1 MIGGTTMATQK
12 IMNITEF
19 KKLLS
24 KIGNEVDDNYQV
36 WLSSDEE
43 GNEYLPMFEN
53 PELCLAI
60 DKEAKRIILFPSHR

>member
-1 MIGGTTMATQK
+1 MAKQTV
-12 IMNITEF
+12 MNVAAL

-24 KIGNEVDDNYQV
+24 EIGNEVSDDHQV

-60 DKEAKRIILFPSHR
+60 DKEAKRIIFYPSHR

>member
-1 MIGGTTMATQK
+1 MAK
-12 IMNITEF
+12 PNIMTVASL

-24 KIGNEVDDNYQV
+24 RIGNELSDDYHV

-53 PELCLAI
+53 PKFCLAI
-60 DKEAKRIILFPSHR
+60 DKEAKKIILYPSHR

>member
-1 MIGGTTMATQK
+1 MAKQNVMTVASL
-12 IMNITEF
+12 
-19 KKLLS
+19 KKLLDE
-24 KIGNEVDDNYQV
+24 IRNEFSDDYHV

-60 DKEAKRIILFPSHR
+60 DKEAKRIIFFPSHR

>member
-1 MIGGTTMATQK
+1 MANQI
-12 IMNITEF
+12 IMNIAVF
-19 KKLLS
+19 KKLLNE
-24 KIGNEVDDNYQV
+24 IGNEVGDDYQI

-60 DKEAKRIILFPSHR
+60 DKEAKRVIFFPSHQ

>member
-1 MIGGTTMATQK
+1 MANQT
-12 IMNITEF
+12 IMNIVAF
-19 KKLLS
+19 KKLLNE
-24 KIGNEVDDNYQV
+24 IGHEVSDDYHV

-60 DKEAKRIILFPSHR
+60 DKQAKRIIFFPSHR

>member
-1 MIGGTTMATQK
+1 MAGQN
-12 IMNITEF
+12 IMNIAEL

-24 KIGNEVDDNYQV
+24 EISNEIGNDYQI

-43 GNEYLPMFEN
+43 GNEFLPMSQN

-60 DKEAKRIILFPSHR
+60 DKETKQIIFFPLHR

>member
-1 MIGGTTMATQK
+1 MAK
-12 IMNITEF
+12 PDIMTVASL
-19 KKLLS
+19 KKLLNEF
-24 KIGNEVDDNYQV
+24 GNEIGDDFQV

-53 PELCLAI
+53 PRFSLAV

>member
-1 MIGGTTMATQK
+1 MAKQN
-12 IMNITEF
+12 IMTVASL
-19 KKLLS
+19 KKLLNE
-24 KIGNEVDDNYQV
+24 IGDELSNDYHV

-60 DKEAKRIILFPSHR
+60 NKQAKRIIFFPSHR

>member
-1 MIGGTTMATQK
+1 MSNQT
-12 IMNITEF
+12 IMNVAAL
-19 KKLLS
+19 KKLLNE
-24 KIGNEVDDNYQV
+24 IGSEASDDYHV

-60 DKEAKRIILFPSHR
+60 DKEAKRIIFYPSHR

>member
-1 MIGGTTMATQK
+1 MAKQN
-12 IMNITEF
+12 IMTVASL
-19 KKLLS
+19 KKLLDEF
-24 KIGNEVDDNYQV
+24 GNEIADDFQV

-60 DKEAKRIILFPSHR
+60 DKGAKRIVFYPSHR

>member
-1 MIGGTTMATQK
+1 MAKQN
-12 IMNITEF
+12 IMTVASL
-19 KKLLS
+19 KKLFDEFSS
-24 KIGNEVDDNYQV
+24 KIADDFQV

-60 DKEAKRIILFPSHR
+60 DKQGKRIIFYPSHR

>member
-1 MIGGTTMATQK
+1 MAKQNVMTVALL
-12 IMNITEF
+12 
-19 KKLLS
+19 KKLL
-24 KIGNEVDDNYQV
+24 NELSDDYHV

-60 DKEAKRIILFPSHR
+60 DKKAKRIIFYPSHR

>member
-1 MIGGTTMATQK
+1 MAPLK
-12 IMNITEF
+12 IMNITGF

-24 KIGNEVDDNYQV
+24 EIGNKVSDDYQV

-53 PELCLAI
+53 PELSLAI
-60 DKEAKRIILFPSHR
+60 DKEAKRIIFFPSHR

>member
-1 MIGGTTMATQK
+1 MAKQN
-12 IMNITEF
+12 IMTVASL
-19 KKLLS
+19 KKLLNE
-24 KIGNEVDDNYQV
+24 IGNELRDDYHV

-60 DKEAKRIILFPSHR
+60 DKQAKRVIFFPSHH

>member
-1 MIGGTTMATQK
+1 MAKQN
-12 IMNITEF
+12 IMTVASL
-19 KKLLS
+19 KKLLNQ
-24 KIGNEVDDNYQV
+24 IGNEIGDDYQV

-60 DKEAKRIILFPSHR
+60 DKEAKRIIFYPSHR